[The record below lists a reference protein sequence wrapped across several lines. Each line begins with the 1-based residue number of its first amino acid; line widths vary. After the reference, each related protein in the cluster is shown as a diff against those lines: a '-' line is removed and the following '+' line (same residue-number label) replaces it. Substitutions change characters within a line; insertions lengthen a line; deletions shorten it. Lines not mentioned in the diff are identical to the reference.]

1 MIAPRTAKN
10 GTNHQIS
17 AANAEL
23 LEAATAL
30 IPCTSITPQIR
41 FPNNY
46 EVTLTTWADN
56 FAI

>member
-30 IPCTSITPQIR
+30 IPCTPITPKFV
-41 FPNNY
+41 FP
-46 EVTLTTWADN
+46 TIMRLL
-56 FAI
+56 